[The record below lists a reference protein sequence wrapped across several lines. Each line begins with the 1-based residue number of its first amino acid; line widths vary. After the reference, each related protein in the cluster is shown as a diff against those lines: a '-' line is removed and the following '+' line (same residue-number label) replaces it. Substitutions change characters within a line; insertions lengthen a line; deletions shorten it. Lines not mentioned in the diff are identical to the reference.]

1 MADINPK
8 TGLPWTFEELQ
19 DRIKQLEA
27 SSKNHSN
34 KNTGPKDPE
43 LRVTLDTG
51 EIQIRHVTATAITFP
66 VDVWLKLFTLAPKIS
81 DCIKLYKHML
91 SASADDDLAVVMKRK
106 LREAE
111 LAADNPIIR
120 KPKVTKVQTT

>member
-43 LRVTLDTG
+43 LRITLDTG

-81 DCIKLYKHML
+81 DCIKLYKPML
-91 SASADDDLAVVMKRK
+91 SATDDTVADGEMKRN
-106 LREAE
+106 RRQAE
-111 LAADNPIIR
+111 LAKDNPIIR
-120 KPKVTKVQTT
+120 KPKATKVQTA